1 MPSEKKM
8 IKKIYN
14 AVKDFDMIQD
24 WDTILLWVSGGKDS
38 MFLGY
43 ALTRLQRM
51 MKNKFKIIWV
61 YMFKEFLIDCDIAFE
76 EKRKYFEEELK
87 IPLKKVD
94 IKLPEDSKINE
105 ETWVKQTCQW
115 CAYARRISMMKL
127 CQQYWA
133 TKIMLG
139 HHMDDVVVT
148 TFMNMTQG
156 RNLSIMAPK
165 NKLTSGKVTFI
176 RPMVYIREKE
186 ILAFVKENNIPYSSC
201 NCPVGEDGMRNKI
214 KKEILW
220 ENDKILPH
228 FTENVFWAFIKDFQE
243 KYKDRDYMT

>member
-8 IKKIYN
+8 IKKIYS

-24 WDTILLWVSGGKDS
+24 WDTILLGVSGWKDS

-43 ALTRLQRM
+43 ALTKLQAM
-51 MKNKFKIIWV
+51 MKNKFKIIAV
-61 YMFKEFLIDCDIAFE
+61 YMFKEFLIDCDIKFE
-76 EKRKYFEEELK
+76 EKRKYFEEKLN
-87 IPLKKVD
+87 IPLQKIN
-94 IKLPEDSKINE
+94 IKLPEDSKINQQ
-105 ETWVKQTCQW
+105 TWVKQTCQW

-127 CQQYWA
+127 CQKYWA

-148 TFMNMTQG
+148 TFMNMTQW
-156 RNLSIMAPK
+156 RKFQVMAPK
-165 NKLTSGKVTFI
+165 NKLTNWNVTFI
-176 RPMVYIREKE
+176 RPMVYLREKD
-186 ILAFVKENNIPYSSC
+186 IMDFVLENKIPFSWC
-201 NCPVGEDGMRNKI
+201 ECPVWKDWMRMKI

-220 ENDKILPH
+220 QNDKVLKN

-243 KYKDRDYMT
+243 KYKSRNYMT